1 MSNICSFYSLCSCL
15 IFRYKLH
22 CWFCLTDLRICFHG
36 HHQTDWNIHF
46 PGNAWSYKGTMSTWV
61 ALITEYVPKPMVL
74 ERTKKCSQIHDRYNL
89 VNHVN
94 MRISCLMKY
103 ATNISVT
110 DWIIYG
116 DRAGIQENQGIC
128 FHDTSISLPG
138 STCMLK
144 SWHSSVRSLE
154 MVLHLKSF
162 VAGAVYCLYQ

>member
-1 MSNICSFYSLCSCL
+1 MDTTKLTEISSCQGMQL
-15 IFRYKLH
+15 AIQRCHAYMGCFNN
-22 CWFCLTDLRICFHG
+22 RICP
-36 HHQTDWNIHF
+36 QTNEVGED
-46 PGNAWSYKGTMSTWV
+46 
-61 ALITEYVPKPMVL
+61 PKL
-74 ERTKKCSQIHDRYNL
+74 RGSQIHDRYNL

-94 MRISCLMKY
+94 MKISCLTKY

-128 FHDTSISLPG
+128 LHDTSISLPG

-144 SWHSSVRSLE
+144 SWHSSVKSLE
-154 MVLHLKSF
+154 MALHLKSF